1 MFLLKSKKKS
11 KNTTGFKAQERI
23 VTPADYYITKQG
35 TYSVRCQ
42 LIEKGNSLIDLNIAA
57 PSLEAAQSICKKW
70 STHYQ
75 EIYAKIMEELL

>member
-1 MFLLKSKKKS
+1 
-11 KNTTGFKAQERI
+11 
-23 VTPADYYITKQG
+23 
-35 TYSVRCQ
+35 SVRCQ

-57 PSLEAAQSICKKW
+57 PNLEAAQSICKKW